1 MDRYSLKPNF
11 DVFEQARID
20 QNSKTMAYCF
30 ACKMKTSGYDQ
41 AETLRKKLQFM
52 ENKYQDMR
60 VVCLSKYDQVSRL
73 KLTIQ

>member
-11 DVFEQARID
+11 DVFEPARID

-41 AETLRKKLQFM
+41 AETLRKKL
-52 ENKYQDMR
+52 
-60 VVCLSKYDQVSRL
+60 
-73 KLTIQ
+73 